1 MRLQFTDKFGEVI
14 CWNLSSAEQSY
25 ALVKLDDCTLS
36 EWPINK
42 CLVVEERKTSAQGEL
57 AATVPP
63 VGAANTGSFAIAK
76 LLQWADVALK
86 GTLAYDSLSL
96 FIHEQRQ
103 ASA

>member
-1 MRLQFTDKFGEVI
+1 MEHAVEAIRNI
-14 CWNLSSAEQSY
+14 SNPA
-25 ALVKLDDCTLS
+25 
-36 EWPINK
+36 PILLEHADLINP
-42 CLVVEERKTSAQGEL
+42 AEL

-63 VGAANTGSFAIAK
+63 VGAANTGSLAIAK